1 MAGMRVGDAKLKSLQ
16 KKATKLVSAAESL
29 TILFDQEE
37 TRLKRKAEVTRLN
50 LLRSAILQRAEQER
64 GTEISASIG
73 YKQGR
78 LIAQSAGL
86 LITALSKNKKSQSVA
101 RSLLKEPAGEKRAFG
116 TILIR
121 IDKKGLPDGVDVVH
135 ISRLSRESNQS
146 ETEVINRLK
155 QDGYLLLKEENFSRL
170 IDKLIEEILE
180 GCLALP
186 VSIQTTQKYIHLLPE
201 DLQKQH
207 WQYSPVNDLFNR

>member
-16 KKATKLVSAAESL
+16 KKSAKLVSDAESL

-37 TRLKRKAEVTRLN
+37 TRLKRKAEVTRLK
-50 LLRSAILQRAEQER
+50 LLHSAILQQAERER
-64 GTEISASIG
+64 STEISASIG

-86 LITALSKNKKSQSVA
+86 LITALSKNNKVQSVA
-101 RSLLKEPAGEKRAFG
+101 RSLLEDSAGEKRAFG

-121 IDKKGLPDGVDVVH
+121 IDKKGIPDGVDVVH

-146 ETEVINRLK
+146 ENEVINRLK
-155 QDGYLLLKEENFSRL
+155 QTGYLLLKEENLSRL
-170 IDKLIEEILE
+170 IDKLIEGILE

-186 VSIQTTQKYIHLLPE
+186 ISIQTLSQILTPYPLRFIH
-201 DLQKQH
+201 QNKG
-207 WQYSPVNDLFNR
+207 

>member
-29 TILFDQEE
+29 TILFDQED
-37 TRLKRKAEVTRLN
+37 TRLKRKAEVTRLK
-50 LLRSAILQRAEQER
+50 LLCSAILQRAERER
-64 GTEISASIG
+64 SAEISASIG

-86 LITALSKNKKSQSVA
+86 LITALSRNNKVQSVA
-101 RSLLKEPAGEKRAFG
+101 RSLLEESASEKRVFG

-121 IDKKGLPDGVDVVH
+121 IDKKGLPDGVDVVC
-135 ISRLSRESNQS
+135 ISRLGRESNQS
-146 ETEVINRLK
+146 DTEVINRLK
-155 QDGYLLLKEENFSRL
+155 QTGYLLLNEENFSRL
-170 IDKLIEEILE
+170 IDKLIEGILE

-186 VSIQTTQKYIHLLPE
+186 VSIQTLYQILTPRPLRFVTHNIG
-201 DLQKQH
+201 
-207 WQYSPVNDLFNR
+207 

>member
-1 MAGMRVGDAKLKSLQ
+1 MKSLQ
-16 KKATKLVSAAESL
+16 KKAAKLSSAAQSL

-73 YKQGR
+73 YNQGR

-116 TILIR
+116 IILIR
-121 IDKKGLPDGVDVVH
+121 IDTKGLPDGVEVVC
-135 ISRLSRESNQS
+135 ISRLGRESNQS

>member
-1 MAGMRVGDAKLKSLQ
+1 MRVRDAKLKSLQ
-16 KKATKLVSAAESL
+16 KKSAKLVSAAESL

-37 TRLKRKAEVTRLN
+37 TRLKRKAEVTRLK
-50 LLRSAILQRAEQER
+50 LLHSTILQWAEQER

-86 LITALSKNKKSQSVA
+86 LITTLSKNNKVQSVA
-101 RSLLKEPAGEKRAFG
+101 RSLLREPASEKRAFG

-135 ISRLSRESNQS
+135 ISRLGRESNQS

-155 QDGYLLLKEENFSRL
+155 QTGYLLLKEENFSRL
-170 IDKLIEEILE
+170 IDKLIEGILE

-186 VSIQTTQKYIHLLPE
+186 VSIQTLSQILTPYPLQFIH
-201 DLQKQH
+201 QNKG
-207 WQYSPVNDLFNR
+207 

>member
-1 MAGMRVGDAKLKSLQ
+1 MAGIRVRGAELNDLQ
-16 KKATKLVSAAESL
+16 KKAAKLVSAAESS

-37 TRLKRKAEVTRLN
+37 IRLKRKAEVTRLK
-50 LLRSAILQRAEQER
+50 LLHSTILQQVELER
-64 GTEISASIG
+64 STEISASIG

-86 LITALSKNKKSQSVA
+86 IITALSKNNKVQSAA
-101 RSLLKEPAGEKRAFG
+101 RFLREESASEKRTFG

-121 IDKKGLPDGVDVVH
+121 IDKKSLPDGVDVVC

-155 QDGYLLLKEENFSRL
+155 KDGSLLLSEENFSRL
-170 IDKLIEEILE
+170 IDKLVEGILDT
-180 GCLALP
+180 
-186 VSIQTTQKYIHLLPE
+186 S
-201 DLQKQH
+201 
-207 WQYSPVNDLFNR
+207 

>member
-1 MAGMRVGDAKLKSLQ
+1 MADMRMGGEKLNDLQ
-16 KKATKLVSAAESL
+16 KKAAKLLSAAESL

-37 TRLKRKAEVTRLN
+37 TRLKRKAEVTRLE
-50 LLRSAILQRAEQER
+50 LLRSAILQRAEHER
-64 GTEISASIG
+64 STEISASIG

-86 LITALSKNKKSQSVA
+86 LITALSKNNKVQSVT
-101 RSLLKEPAGEKRAFG
+101 RSLLKESAGEKRAFG

-121 IDKKGLPDGVDVVH
+121 IDKKGIPDGVDVAH
-135 ISRLSRESNQS
+135 ISRLGRESNQS

-155 QDGYLLLKEENFSRL
+155 KDGSLVLSEENFSRL
-170 IDKLIEEILE
+170 IDKLIEGILK

-186 VSIQTTQKYIHLLPE
+186 VSIQTLSQILTPYASQFIHQNK
-201 DLQKQH
+201 D
-207 WQYSPVNDLFNR
+207 

>member
-1 MAGMRVGDAKLKSLQ
+1 MAGMSVKHIKLKSLQ
-16 KKATKLVSAAESL
+16 KKAAKLALAAESL

-37 TRLKRKAEVTRLN
+37 TRLKRKAEVTRLK
-50 LLRSAILQRAEQER
+50 LLRSAILQRVEQGR
-64 GTEISASIG
+64 GMEISASIG

-86 LITALSKNKKSQSVA
+86 LITTFSKNNKVQSVA
-101 RSLLKEPAGEKRAFG
+101 RSLLEESTGEKRSFG

-121 IDKKGLPDGVDVVH
+121 IDKKGLPDGVDVVY
-135 ISRLSRESNQS
+135 ISRLGRESNQS

-155 QDGYLLLKEENFSRL
+155 KDGSLLLSEEEFSRL
-170 IDKLIEEILE
+170 IDKLIEGILK

-186 VSIQTTQKYIHLLPE
+186 VSIQTLSQILTPYALQSIHQNK
-201 DLQKQH
+201 D
-207 WQYSPVNDLFNR
+207 